1 MAAFNLFEPQ
11 HLNGDRESFETLLQH
26 GNVTIERIL
35 SPPNTRSETFVQTQ
49 DEWVCLLRGE
59 AQLEMGDQQIELKT
73 GDTLF
78 IPAGTPHRVLNTSDH
93 PTCIWL
99 AVHIH

>member
-1 MAAFNLFEPQ
+1 MAAFNLFEPE
-11 HLNGDRESFETLLQH
+11 HYIGEKESFETLLQQ

-35 SPPNTRSETFVQTQ
+35 SPAGIRSQTFVQTQ
-49 DEWVCLLRGE
+49 DEWVCLLQGE
-59 AQLEMGDQQIELKT
+59 AQLEMDDRQILLKA
-73 GDTLF
+73 GQTLF
-78 IPAGTPHRVLNTSDH
+78 IPSGTPHRVLSTSEH